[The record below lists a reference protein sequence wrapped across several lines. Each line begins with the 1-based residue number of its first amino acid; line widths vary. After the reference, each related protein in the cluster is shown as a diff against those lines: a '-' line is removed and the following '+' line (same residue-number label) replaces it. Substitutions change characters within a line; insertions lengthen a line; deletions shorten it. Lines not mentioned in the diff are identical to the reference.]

1 MPSCINL
8 DSTAI
13 KLRMP
18 HTQCWTISR
27 VVVHHNE
34 PIVRHR
40 SSHYRVLCLR
50 VDHNVLVLP
59 DPRFDTR
66 QWVIVNDRKG
76 PRTGLHNC
84 LGMREGSLRRVL
96 CVWGGVGGGGYIS
109 MRNSMAHL
117 TYTGVANWCTTKGIL
132 RMGV

>member
-8 DSTAI
+8 DSTAM
-13 KLRMP
+13 KLHMP
-18 HTQCWTISR
+18 YTQCWTISR

-96 CVWGGVGGGGYIS
+96 CVWGGVGGVLHIYEKLYGSLDIHGG
-109 MRNSMAHL
+109 R
-117 TYTGVANWCTTKGIL
+117 
-132 RMGV
+132 